1 MEPSRSAK
9 NKRKQL
15 RHFST
20 LSKPCA
26 KIEKRQSPYIG
37 QRKGQAKVPETKG
50 NNYAD
55 IVETVRKT

>member
-1 MEPSRSAK
+1 METSKSAK

-26 KIEKRQSPYIG
+26 KIEKRQSIG